1 MSIQK
6 SVYSVL
12 DDDAG
17 VSALVKG
24 IFPMVIPQQ
33 GGASTRIPCITYR
46 KTTTNRQQRY
56 CGTDGT
62 VGDQFTIDAYGKRY
76 ADAQKM
82 ADAVKAALID
92 YRGAK
97 GDRFIAN
104 IHLDNEFDLM
114 DIEPGLYRVSMT
126 FEVWHRAT

>member
-6 SVYSVL
+6 SLYSLL

-17 VSALVKG
+17 VSALAKG

-33 GGASTRIPCITYR
+33 GSSPSRMPCLTYR

-62 VGDQFTIDAYGKRY
+62 VGDQFTVDAYGKRY
-76 ADAQKM
+76 SDAQEM
-82 ADAVKAALID
+82 ADAAKAALID
-92 YRGAK
+92 YRGTK
-97 GDRFIAN
+97 GNRFIAN

-126 FEVWHRAT
+126 FEVWHRAA